1 MKTRYNSDAHG
12 VPLHRL
18 VRQLQDDAREQKRR
32 VKERLH
38 ALRGDEI
45 RPPSRGPI
53 QPNNKRPCIRW
64 HFWRMAQAKQDYITQ
79 QITAVCSLMDL
90 PNAELRDRHPSKSA
104 DNKKDPQNEN

>member
-1 MKTRYNSDAHG
+1 MKTRFNSDAHG

-18 VRQLQDDAREQKRR
+18 VRQLQDEAREQKRR
-32 VKERLH
+32 VKMRLH

-64 HFWRMAQAKQDYITQ
+64 HFWQMAQAKQDYITQ
-79 QITAVCSLMDL
+79 QITAVCSLMSP
-90 PNAELRDRHPSKSA
+90 PNDKALAQPGPKETL
-104 DNKKDPQNEN
+104 

>member
-1 MKTRYNSDAHG
+1 MKTRFNSDAHG

-18 VRQLQDDAREQKRR
+18 VRQLQDEARDQKRR
-32 VKERLH
+32 VKMRLH

-64 HFWRMAQAKQDYITQ
+64 HFWQMAKAKQDYITQ

-90 PNAELRDRHPSKSA
+90 PNVKVSDRP
-104 DNKKDPQNEN
+104 

>member
-1 MKTRYNSDAHG
+1 MNAQTDTTAQA
-12 VPLHRL
+12 VTLHRL
-18 VRQLQDDAREQKRR
+18 VRQLQDEAREQKWR
-32 VKERLH
+32 VKMRLH

-64 HFWRMAQAKQDYITQ
+64 HFWKMAQAKQDYITQ

-90 PNAELRDRHPSKSA
+90 PNAPALAQSGGEKTSTKGS
-104 DNKKDPQNEN
+104 NS